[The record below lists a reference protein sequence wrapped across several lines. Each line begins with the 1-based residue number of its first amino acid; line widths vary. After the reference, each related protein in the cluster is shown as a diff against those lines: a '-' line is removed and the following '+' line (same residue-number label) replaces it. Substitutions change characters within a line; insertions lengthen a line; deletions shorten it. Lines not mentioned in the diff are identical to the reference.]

1 MNKIIHRDKTAF
13 TSIYLLLYKYNDKG
27 NIFLLPHVFEN
38 KFTKKKNQK
47 FTKRR
52 GKLQN
57 SQNEPY
63 NGKIL
68 FKYCK
73 ICFENGVR

>member
-38 KFTKKKNQK
+38 KFTKKKK
-47 FTKRR
+47 
-52 GKLQN
+52 
-57 SQNEPY
+57 S
-63 NGKIL
+63 KIH
-68 FKYCK
+68 
-73 ICFENGVR
+73 